1 MEEEVKTTNVST
13 DSISQSEMVDATLD
27 AVKQRDDALSKLRD
41 ALEANKK
48 LQNEII
54 NGGYE
59 SSTEEKETPVD
70 VDALRKDLF
79 TKDLSNLD
87 YCTKALQLR
96 DALINQGENDPFL
109 PIGEKIQPTEDDI
122 RCANKVAEGLKKMIE
137 DSEGSP
143 EAFDALYQ
151 SRVVDPVLPKK
162 KKN

>member
-27 AVKQRDDALSKLRD
+27 AGKQRDDALSKLRD

-59 SSTEEKETPVD
+59 SSTEEKEQPVD
-70 VDALRKDLF
+70 IQALRNDLF

-96 DALINQGENDPFL
+96 NALIEKGENDPFL
-109 PIGEKIQPTEDDI
+109 PIGEKIQPTDEDI
-122 RCANKVAEGLKKMIE
+122 KCAEKVADGLQRMIDE
-137 DSEGSP
+137 SNGSP
-143 EAFDALYQ
+143 DAFNALYQ
-151 SRVVDPVLPKK
+151 SRVVDPVLPRKRK
-162 KKN
+162 

>member
-59 SSTEEKETPVD
+59 SSTEEKEQPVD
-70 VDALRKDLF
+70 IQALRNDLF

-96 DALINQGENDPFL
+96 RALIEKGENDPFL
-109 PIGEKIQPTEDDI
+109 PIGEKIQPTDEDI
-122 RCANKVAEGLKKMIE
+122 KCAEKVADGLQRMIDE
-137 DSEGSP
+137 SNGSP
-143 EAFDALYQ
+143 DAFNALYQ
-151 SRVVDPVLPKK
+151 SRVVDPVLPRKRK
-162 KKN
+162 

>member
-1 MEEEVKTTNVST
+1 MEEKELTNVST

-59 SSTEEKETPVD
+59 SSTEEKEQPVD
-70 VDALRKDLF
+70 IQALRNDLF

-96 DALINQGENDPFL
+96 NALIEKGENDPFL
-109 PIGEKIQPTEDDI
+109 PIGEKIQPTDEDI
-122 RCANKVAEGLKKMIE
+122 KCAEKVADGLQRMIDE
-137 DSEGSP
+137 SNGSP
-143 EAFDALYQ
+143 DAFNALYQ
-151 SRVVDPVLPKK
+151 SRVVDPVLPRKRK
-162 KKN
+162 

>member
-59 SSTEEKETPVD
+59 SSTEEKE
-70 VDALRKDLF
+70 
-79 TKDLSNLD
+79 
-87 YCTKALQLR
+87 
-96 DALINQGENDPFL
+96 
-109 PIGEKIQPTEDDI
+109 
-122 RCANKVAEGLKKMIE
+122 
-137 DSEGSP
+137 
-143 EAFDALYQ
+143 
-151 SRVVDPVLPKK
+151 
-162 KKN
+162 

>member
-59 SSTEEKETPVD
+59 SSTEEKEQPVD
-70 VDALRKDLF
+70 IQALRNDLF

-96 DALINQGENDPFL
+96 NALIEKGENDPFL
-109 PIGEKIQPTEDDI
+109 PIGEKIQPTDEDI
-122 RCANKVAEGLKKMIE
+122 KCAEKVADGLQRMIDE
-137 DSEGSP
+137 SNGSP
-143 EAFDALYQ
+143 DAFNALYQ
-151 SRVVDPVLPKK
+151 SRVVDPVLPRKIK
-162 KKN
+162 

>member
-59 SSTEEKETPVD
+59 SSTEDKEQPVD
-70 VDALRKDLF
+70 IQALRNDLF

-96 DALINQGENDPFL
+96 NALIEKGENDPFL
-109 PIGEKIQPTEDDI
+109 PIGEKIQPTDEDI
-122 RCANKVAEGLKKMIE
+122 KCAEKVADGLQRMIDE
-137 DSEGSP
+137 SNGSP
-143 EAFDALYQ
+143 DAFNALYQ
-151 SRVVDPVLPKK
+151 SRVVDPVLPRKRK
-162 KKN
+162 

>member
-13 DSISQSEMVDATLD
+13 DSISRSEMVDATLD

-59 SSTEEKETPVD
+59 SSTEEKEQPVD
-70 VDALRKDLF
+70 IQALRNDLF

-96 DALINQGENDPFL
+96 NALIEKGENDPFL
-109 PIGEKIQPTEDDI
+109 PIGEKIQPTDEDI
-122 RCANKVAEGLKKMIE
+122 KCAEKVADGLQRMIDE
-137 DSEGSP
+137 SNGSP
-143 EAFDALYQ
+143 DAFNALYQ
-151 SRVVDPVLPKK
+151 SRVVDPVLPRKRK
-162 KKN
+162 

>member
-59 SSTEEKETPVD
+59 SSTEEKEQPVD
-70 VDALRKDLF
+70 IQALRNDLF

-96 DALINQGENDPFL
+96 NALIEKGENDPFL
-109 PIGEKIQPTEDDI
+109 PIGEKIQPTDEDI
-122 RCANKVAEGLKKMIE
+122 KCAEKVADGLQRMIDE
-137 DSEGSP
+137 SNGSP
-143 EAFDALYQ
+143 DAFNALYQ
-151 SRVVDPVLPKK
+151 SRLVDPVLPRKRK
-162 KKN
+162 

>member
-59 SSTEEKETPVD
+59 SSTEEKEQTVD
-70 VDALRKDLF
+70 IQALRNDLF

-96 DALINQGENDPFL
+96 NALIEKGENDPFL
-109 PIGEKIQPTEDDI
+109 PIGEKIQPTDEDI
-122 RCANKVAEGLKKMIE
+122 KCAEKVADGLQRMIDE
-137 DSEGSP
+137 SNGSP
-143 EAFDALYQ
+143 DAFNALYQ
-151 SRVVDPVLPKK
+151 SRVVDPVLPRKRK
-162 KKN
+162 

>member
-27 AVKQRDDALSKLRD
+27 AVKQRDDALRKLRD

-59 SSTEEKETPVD
+59 SSTEEKEQPVD
-70 VDALRKDLF
+70 IQALRNDLF

-96 DALINQGENDPFL
+96 NALIEKGENDPFL
-109 PIGEKIQPTEDDI
+109 PIGEKIQPTDEDI
-122 RCANKVAEGLKKMIE
+122 KCAEKVADGLQRMIDE
-137 DSEGSP
+137 SNGSP
-143 EAFDALYQ
+143 DAFNALYQ
-151 SRVVDPVLPKK
+151 SRVVDPVLPRKRK
-162 KKN
+162 

>member
-59 SSTEEKETPVD
+59 SSTEEKEQPVD
-70 VDALRKDLF
+70 IQALRNDLF

-96 DALINQGENDPFL
+96 NALIEKGENDPFL
-109 PIGEKIQPTEDDI
+109 PIGEKIQPTDEDI
-122 RCANKVAEGLKKMIE
+122 KCAEKVADGLQRMIDE
-137 DSEGSP
+137 SNGSP
-143 EAFDALYQ
+143 DAFNALYQ
-151 SRVVDPVLPKK
+151 SRVVDPVLPRKRK
-162 KKN
+162 

>member
-27 AVKQRDDALSKLRD
+27 AVKQRDDALRKLRD

-59 SSTEEKETPVD
+59 SSTEEKEQTVD
-70 VDALRKDLF
+70 IQALRNDLF

-96 DALINQGENDPFL
+96 NALIEKGENDPFL
-109 PIGEKIQPTEDDI
+109 PIGEKIQPTDEDI
-122 RCANKVAEGLKKMIE
+122 KCAEKVADGLQRMIDE
-137 DSEGSP
+137 SNGSP
-143 EAFDALYQ
+143 DAFNALYQ
-151 SRVVDPVLPKK
+151 SRVVDPVLPRKRK
-162 KKN
+162 

>member
-1 MEEEVKTTNVST
+1 MEEDVKTTNVST

-59 SSTEEKETPVD
+59 SSTEEKEQPVD
-70 VDALRKDLF
+70 IQALRNDLF

-96 DALINQGENDPFL
+96 NALIEKGENDPFL
-109 PIGEKIQPTEDDI
+109 PIGEKIQPTDEDI
-122 RCANKVAEGLKKMIE
+122 KCAEKVADGLQRMIDE
-137 DSEGSP
+137 SNGSP
-143 EAFDALYQ
+143 DAFNALYQ
-151 SRVVDPVLPKK
+151 SRVVDPVLPRKRK
-162 KKN
+162 

>member
-1 MEEEVKTTNVST
+1 MEEEVKTNNVST

-59 SSTEEKETPVD
+59 SSTEEKEQPVD
-70 VDALRKDLF
+70 IQALRNDLF

-96 DALINQGENDPFL
+96 NALIEKGENDPFL
-109 PIGEKIQPTEDDI
+109 PIGEKIQPTDEDI
-122 RCANKVAEGLKKMIE
+122 KCAEKVADGLQRMIDE
-137 DSEGSP
+137 SNGSP
-143 EAFDALYQ
+143 DAFNALYQ
-151 SRVVDPVLPKK
+151 SRVVDPVLPRKRK
-162 KKN
+162 

>member
-59 SSTEEKETPVD
+59 SSTEEEEQPVD
-70 VDALRKDLF
+70 IQALRNDLF

-96 DALINQGENDPFL
+96 RALIEKGENDPFL
-109 PIGEKIQPTEDDI
+109 PIGEKIQPTDEDI
-122 RCANKVAEGLKKMIE
+122 KCAEKVADGLQRMIDE
-137 DSEGSP
+137 SNGSP
-143 EAFDALYQ
+143 DAFNALYQ
-151 SRVVDPVLPKK
+151 SRVVDPVLPRKRK
-162 KKN
+162 

>member
-59 SSTEEKETPVD
+59 SATEEKEQPVD
-70 VDALRKDLF
+70 IQALRNDLF

-96 DALINQGENDPFL
+96 NALIEKGENDPFL
-109 PIGEKIQPTEDDI
+109 PIGEKIQPTDEDI
-122 RCANKVAEGLKKMIE
+122 KCAEKVADGLQRMIDE
-137 DSEGSP
+137 SNGSP
-143 EAFDALYQ
+143 DAFNALYQ
-151 SRVVDPVLPKK
+151 SRVVDPVLPRKRK
-162 KKN
+162 

>member
-59 SSTEEKETPVD
+59 SSTEEKEQPVD
-70 VDALRKDLF
+70 IQALRNDLF

-96 DALINQGENDPFL
+96 NALIEKGENDPFL
-109 PIGEKIQPTEDDI
+109 PIGEKVQPTDEDI
-122 RCANKVAEGLKKMIE
+122 KCAEKVADGLQRMIDE
-137 DSEGSP
+137 SNGSP
-143 EAFDALYQ
+143 DAFNALYQ
-151 SRVVDPVLPKK
+151 SRVVDPVLPRKRK
-162 KKN
+162 

>member
-59 SSTEEKETPVD
+59 SSTEEKEQPVD
-70 VDALRKDLF
+70 IQDLRNDLF

-96 DALINQGENDPFL
+96 NALIEKGENDPFL
-109 PIGEKIQPTEDDI
+109 PIGEKIQPTDEDI
-122 RCANKVAEGLKKMIE
+122 KCAEKVADGLQRMIDE
-137 DSEGSP
+137 SNGSP
-143 EAFDALYQ
+143 DAFNALYQ
-151 SRVVDPVLPKK
+151 SRVVDPVLPRKRK
-162 KKN
+162 

>member
-1 MEEEVKTTNVST
+1 MEEEVKTTNVSA

-59 SSTEEKETPVD
+59 SSTEEKEQPVD
-70 VDALRKDLF
+70 IQALRNDLF

-96 DALINQGENDPFL
+96 NALIEKGENDPFL
-109 PIGEKIQPTEDDI
+109 PIGEKIQPTDEDI
-122 RCANKVAEGLKKMIE
+122 KCAEKVADGLQRMIDE
-137 DSEGSP
+137 SNGSP
-143 EAFDALYQ
+143 DAFNALYQ
-151 SRVVDPVLPKK
+151 SRVVDPVLPRKRK
-162 KKN
+162 